1 MIPDLGIVRLCGEIF
16 CAKVFTRS
24 ALAIYIESIQ

>member
-16 CAKVFTRS
+16 LRKSLYTLS
-24 ALAIYIESIQ
+24 ASYIH